1 MHLIMIIGKQWE
13 LKDGIIKIVYPI
25 SRKLSAISWV
35 QMITEVDLDLFTPP
49 EHIQVNYRGAKL
61 RTKKASFI

>member
-13 LKDGIIKIVYPI
+13 LRDGIIKIVYPI

-35 QMITEVDLDLFTPP
+35 QMITEVDLDLFTLP
-49 EHIQVNYRGAKL
+49 EHIQVNYSGAKL
-61 RTKKASFI
+61 RTNKASFF